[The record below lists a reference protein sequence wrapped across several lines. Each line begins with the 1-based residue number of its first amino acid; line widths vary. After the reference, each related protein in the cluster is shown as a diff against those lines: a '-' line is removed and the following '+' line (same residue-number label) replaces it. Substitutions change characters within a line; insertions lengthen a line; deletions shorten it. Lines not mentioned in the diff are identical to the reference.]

1 MDMAYASSDQSL
13 SFREIHTY
21 THTQCYSRFAEVPN
35 INDFIHLYMTIS
47 YTLAS
52 IEPNDDGYFTFAG
65 DVVDADVVLWL
76 AVGLFTQKLL

>member
-1 MDMAYASSDQSL
+1 MAYASPDQ
-13 SFREIHTY
+13 SFRERNIYIHIIHTVP
-21 THTQCYSRFAEVPN
+21 YSRFAEVPN